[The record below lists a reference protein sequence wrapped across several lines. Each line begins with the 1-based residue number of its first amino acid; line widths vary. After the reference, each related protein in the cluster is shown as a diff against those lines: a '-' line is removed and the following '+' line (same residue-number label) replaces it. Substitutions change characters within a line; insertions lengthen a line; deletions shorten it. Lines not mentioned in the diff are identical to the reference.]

1 MSDLFQRVGRT
12 APPAPLSQIG
22 LGGGPLGNFGSA
34 ISDEAAEATI
44 ERAWERGIRYF
55 DTAPHYGLGLSERR
69 LGAGLAGRKREDFV
83 VSSKVGRLVVPA
95 ENPQEFDDDGFAV
108 PGDLARRWDFS
119 FSGVERSLD
128 ESLERLGLD
137 FIDVLFVHDPD
148 QAWPGAANEG
158 LESLAALKADGRV
171 KAVGVGTN
179 SAVGLDAHIEAG
191 TVDVIMLAN
200 RYSLLTEDAVASVL
214 EPAEA
219 AGVAVVAV
227 GVFGTG
233 LLASPRP
240 RAGATL
246 EYRAADADALARATA
261 IADICE
267 AHGVDLP
274 TAAMAYPLLHPA
286 VTAVALG
293 MRSPEEV
300 EQNVA
305 RATTEVPPALWTAL
319 AEAGLVPATLR

>member
-1 MSDLFQRVGRT
+1 VSDLFERVERT
-12 APPAPLSQIG
+12 PAPFPQIG
-22 LGGGPLGNFGSA
+22 LGGGPLGNFGAA
-34 ISDEAAEATI
+34 ITDADAQATI
-44 ERAWERGIRYF
+44 ERAWQRGIRYF

-69 LGAGLAGRKREDFV
+69 LGAGLAGRRREDFV
-83 VSSKVGRLVVPA
+83 VSSKVGRLIVPA
-95 ENPQEFDDDGFAV
+95 ENPQQFDDDGFVV
-108 PGDLARRWDFS
+108 PGDLTRQWDFS
-119 FSGVERSLD
+119 ASGVERSLD

-137 FIDVLFVHDPD
+137 YIDVLLAHDPD
-148 QAWPGAANEG
+148 QAWPGAAVEG
-158 LESLAALKADGRV
+158 LESLARLKADGRV
-171 KAVGVGTN
+171 KAVGIGTN
-179 SAVGLDAHIEAG
+179 STTGLAEHIEQG
-191 TVDVIMLAN
+191 RVDVVMLAN
-200 RYSLLTEDAVASVL
+200 RYSLLTEDAVESVL
-214 EPAEA
+214 EPARL

-240 RAGATL
+240 QPGATL
-246 EYRAADADALARATA
+246 EYQAADTDALARASA

-274 TAAMAYPLLHPA
+274 TAALAYPLLHPA

-305 RATTEVPPALWTAL
+305 RASTPVPPALWTAL
-319 AEAGLVPATLR
+319 ADAGLVPAPQR